1 MKNPFSF
8 LRRKTAAPNRGSSLF
23 HAIRARF
30 AAATSAAPER
40 GVSYT
45 EALVDDN
52 VANPETRRRLRVLS
66 RYEFCHN
73 AYARGI
79 AQSLANDSVS
89 YGPRLRFAA
98 DNDDLAAAIE
108 RDFAVWSEAVHL
120 AVKLRALR
128 VARCVDGEAFVFLA
142 RNPALTSSIKLDPQV
157 IEADRITGGE
167 QYAAFSSAANSGEVT
182 LDGIKYDRYG
192 NPKEY
197 RVLIGG
203 IDAAENAA
211 NVSAANMIHVY
222 RQDRPEQRRGIP
234 EFSAA
239 LPLFAQ
245 LRRYTAAVVASAEKC
260 AEFAGVLYTDN
271 PTDGQPAAIEP
282 LDAFDIEYNKL
293 TTMPEGWKMS
303 ELYVKPPLATYSDF
317 KRELLS
323 EIGAALGVPYAVAAG
338 TSSGFTYASAK
349 LDHQTYFRNLK
360 NERGFIEDAFLNRLF
375 EVWLKEWRLM
385 HPEYDAGEISAA
397 LGQWLWP
404 RLDDVDQFT
413 SSRMTAMEL
422 ANGTTTL
429 AHEFAKRGKNWKTE
443 ILQRQKEAAFL
454 KSLGLSES

>member
-8 LRRKTAAPNRGSSLF
+8 LRRKSAASNRGSSLF

-40 GVSYT
+40 GVSYA
-45 EALVDDN
+45 EALIDDN
-52 VANPETRRRLRVLS
+52 AANPEMRRRLRVLS
-66 RYEFCHN
+66 RYEFRHN

-108 RDFAVWSEAVHL
+108 RDFAAWSESVHL

-142 RNPALTSSIKLDPQV
+142 RNPALTSSIKLDPQI

-167 QYAAFSSAANSGEVT
+167 QYAAFSSAANGGEVT

-211 NVSAANMIHVY
+211 NVPAANMIHVVGKIAPNSGAAFQNFPPRSRSSPSCGVIP
-222 RQDRPEQRRGIP
+222 RQLSHRLK
-234 EFSAA
+234 SAQSSRA
-239 LPLFAQ
+239 YFTPIIRL
-245 LRRYTAAVVASAEKC
+245 
-260 AEFAGVLYTDN
+260 TDN
-271 PTDGQPAAIEP
+271 PP
-282 LDAFDIEYNKL
+282 
-293 TTMPEGWKMS
+293 
-303 ELYVKPPLATYSDF
+303 
-317 KRELLS
+317 R
-323 EIGAALGVPYAVAAG
+323 
-338 TSSGFTYASAK
+338 
-349 LDHQTYFRNLK
+349 
-360 NERGFIEDAFLNRLF
+360 LNRS
-375 EVWLKEWRLM
+375 M
-385 HPEYDAGEISAA
+385 HSILSTINSPQCPKAGKCRSC
-397 LGQWLWP
+397 
-404 RLDDVDQFT
+404 
-413 SSRMTAMEL
+413 M
-422 ANGTTTL
+422 
-429 AHEFAKRGKNWKTE
+429 
-443 ILQRQKEAAFL
+443 
-454 KSLGLSES
+454 

>member
-1 MKNPFSF
+1 M
-8 LRRKTAAPNRGSSLF
+8 LF

-40 GVSYT
+40 GVSYA

-52 VANPETRRRLRVLS
+52 AANPETRRRLRVLS
-66 RYEFCHN
+66 RYEFRHN

-98 DNDDLAAAIE
+98 DNDDIAAAIE
-108 RDFAVWSEAVHL
+108 RDFAAWSEAVHL

-142 RNPALTSSIKLDPQV
+142 RNPALTSPIKLDPQV

-167 QYAAFSSAANSGEVT
+167 QYAAFSSAANGGEVT

-211 NVSAANMIHVY
+211 NVPAANMIHVY

-234 EFSAA
+234 EFSVQWVFGDGKPNGMHWLDVYAKIEKA
-239 LPLFAQ
+239 GKGVMYTEDSAQ
-245 LRRYTAAVVASAEKC
+245 
-260 AEFAGVLYTDN
+260 DM
-271 PTDGQPAAIEP
+271 
-282 LDAFDIEYNKL
+282 L
-293 TTMPEGWKMS
+293 T
-303 ELYVKPPLATYSDF
+303 
-317 KRELLS
+317 LLS
-323 EIGAALGVPYAVAAG
+323 TLHGTPYIRQSVSARDKDLAQALIKA
-338 TSSGFTYASAK
+338 
-349 LDHQTYFRNLK
+349 R
-360 NERGFIEDAFLNRLF
+360 
-375 EVWLKEWRLM
+375 
-385 HPEYDAGEISAA
+385 
-397 LGQWLWP
+397 
-404 RLDDVDQFT
+404 
-413 SSRMTAMEL
+413 
-422 ANGTTTL
+422 
-429 AHEFAKRGKNWKTE
+429 
-443 ILQRQKEAAFL
+443 
-454 KSLGLSES
+454 